1 LGVDAAPDLRQDV
14 RVSLSSTSSQG
25 RFLPG
30 AMIADRYRVVALL
43 GRGGMGEV
51 YRADDLKLGEAVA
64 LKFLPERVERDVS
77 LRERLLGEA
86 RLARQVAHP
95 NVCRVYDI
103 GEVNG
108 RLFLSM
114 EYVDGEDLATLL
126 RRIGR
131 LPQDK
136 AVQLAREM
144 CNGLQ
149 AAHEQGIVHRD
160 LKPSNVM
167 IDGRGRA
174 RLTDFG
180 LAALA
185 TGMSAEDA
193 SAGTPAYMAPEQ
205 LIGVEA
211 TTRSD
216 LYSLGLV
223 LYELFTGKA
232 AFDAQGWAEQTYL
245 KQNTTPS
252 NPSQLTPGLDP
263 LIERAI
269 MRCLSPDPND
279 RPASATSVSLALPG
293 GDPLAAA
300 LAAGELP
307 TVEMVAEAG
316 SEQRVPVAQSSA
328 WLAAFVV
335 LLIGLFAVAPQVY
348 LIQQVPVGKPPA
360 VLMDRAHDISTAL
373 GYTDTPRDEY
383 GVLVYDGSQSEGLGK
398 RFGAKGLLLHLRRDP
413 AGSLRF
419 MYRRSPSLMVP
430 YNDRTMAPN
439 VQDPPLTVSGMVMMT
454 LDGKGQLFNL
464 QACPLEHDTTNASAP
479 TDWAKVFALA
489 GLPFERFTAVAPQWN
504 PVVYADQRMAWEG
517 RVPGDSTIALRIE
530 AASYRGKPVMFRRI
544 YPWTPAVRQGDAD
557 STIAQELLAG
567 FIWALFVGLLA
578 LAVFVARRNLRAGT
592 ADAHSTL
599 RMGIVA
605 GAAFVA
611 RQFLGGHATTVST
624 FLSNKLFMGIA
635 YGSLLFLLVA
645 VLYLTLEP
653 IIRRTW
659 PETLVSWVRLF
670 DGKFRDARVGRDVMA
685 GLVLSLAST
694 LVLIG
699 AQLLWTRMS
708 GQPIPYGLIDSPAY
722 QTDAVMGPRFV
733 AVAVLRAL
741 LNALQGSLS
750 ATAILA
756 GATSLFR
763 GRRILAVL
771 ATVLVMAL
779 QTFPFF
785 DPTVPR
791 IFAVVALLALSG
803 FTLLRF
809 GFLALVVFVAV
820 SDLLTCI
827 PLVAP
832 GSSWY
837 ATATVTGVG
846 AVVLLAAWAFRGML
860 EGRDVPS
867 QLELG
872 GGMSSGGMGA
882 GAGASGA
889 ARAGSGAS
897 RPQSPSQTP
906 TQPR

>member
-1 LGVDAAPDLRQDV
+1 M
-14 RVSLSSTSSQG
+14 SLSSTSSQG

-77 LRERLLGEA
+77 LRERLMGEA

-103 GEVNG
+103 GEVSG

-144 CNGLQ
+144 CAGLQ

-185 TGMSAEDA
+185 SGMSAEDA

-316 SEQRVPVAQSSA
+316 SEQHVPVAQSFSWA
-328 WLAAFVV
+328 AAFVV

-348 LIQQVPVGKPPA
+348 LIQQVDVGKPPA
-360 VLMDRAHDISTAL
+360 VLMDRAHDIATAL
-373 GYTDTPRDEY
+373 GYTDAPRDEY
-383 GVLVYDGSQSEGLGK
+383 GVWVYDGSQSAGLGK
-398 RFGAKGLLLHLRRDP
+398 RFGAKGLLTHLRRDP

-419 MYRRSPSLMVP
+419 MYRRSPSMMVP
-430 YNDRTMAPN
+430 YNDRTMAPG
-439 VQDPPLTVSGMVMMT
+439 VQDPPLTVSGMVLMT
-454 LDGKGQLFNL
+454 LDGKGRLFNL
-464 QACPLEHDTTNASAP
+464 QACPLEHDSSGVSAP

-489 GLPFERFTAVAPQWN
+489 GLPYERFASVPPQWN
-504 PVVYADQRMAWEG
+504 PVVYADQRMAWVG
-517 RVPGDSTIALRIE
+517 SVPGDSAIALRIE

-544 YPWTPAVRQGDAD
+544 YPWTPAVRQGDDAN
-557 STIAQELLAG
+557 TIVQELLAG
-567 FIWALFVGLLA
+567 GIWALFVGLLA

-592 ADAHSTL
+592 ADTQSTF
-599 RMGIVA
+599 RMGLVA
-605 GAAFVA
+605 GTIFLC
-611 RQFLGGHATTVST
+611 RQFLGAHWTTVST
-624 FLSNKLFMGIA
+624 FLSSKLFMGIA
-635 YGSLLFLLVA
+635 YGSLLFLLVS

-670 DGKFRDARVGRDVMA
+670 DGRFQDARVGRDVMA
-685 GLVLSLAST
+685 GLVLSLVST

-708 GQPIPYGLIDSPAY
+708 GQAIPYGLIDSPGF

-733 AVAVLRAL
+733 AVELMRAVLT
-741 LNALQGSLS
+741 ALQGALT
-750 ATAILA
+750 ATALLA

-763 GRRILAVL
+763 GRRMLAVV
-771 ATVLVMAL
+771 ATASLMAI
-779 QTFPFF
+779 QIFPYF
-785 DPTVPR
+785 DPTAPR
-791 IFAVVALLALSG
+791 LFAMVALLALSG

-809 GFLALVVFVAV
+809 GFLALVVFVSV
-820 SDLLTCI
+820 SDFLTSI
-827 PLVAP
+827 PLVLP

-837 ATATVTGVG
+837 ATATVTGIG
-846 AVVLLAAWAFRGML
+846 AVILLAAWAFRGML
-860 EGRDVPS
+860 EGRVAPAQGERD
-867 QLELG
+867 G
-872 GGMSSGGMGA
+872 W
-882 GAGASGA
+882 GASGA
-889 ARAGSGAS
+889 SGVARGGSGAS
-897 RPQSPSQTP
+897 RPPSPSQTP

>member
-1 LGVDAAPDLRQDV
+1 M
-14 RVSLSSTSSQG
+14 SLSSTSSQG

-185 TGMSAEDA
+185 SGITAEDA

-205 LIGVEA
+205 LLGVEA

-216 LYSLGLV
+216 IYSLGLV

-232 AFDAQGWAEQTYL
+232 AFAAQGWAEQTYL

-269 MRCLSPDPND
+269 MRCLSPDPDD
-279 RPASATSVSLALPG
+279 RPASAAIIALALPG

-316 SEQRVPVAQSSA
+316 SEQRVPLAQSYA

-335 LLIGLFAVAPQVY
+335 LLLAMFAVAPNVY

-360 VLMDRAHDISTAL
+360 VLLDHAREIAQAL
-373 GYTDTPRDEY
+373 GYSDAPHDEFSTM
-383 GVLVYDGSQSEGLGK
+383 VYDESHNVGLAR
-398 RFGAKGLLLHLRRDP
+398 RFGAKTMLDHLNRD
-413 AGSLRF
+413 AGASLRF
-419 MYRRSPSLMVP
+419 FYRRSPRMLVP
-430 YNDRTMAPN
+430 LSEGDPAPTAA
-439 VQDPPLTVSGMVMMT
+439 DPPMAVSGMVSMS
-454 LDGKGQLFNL
+454 LDGKGRLF
-464 QACPLEHDTTNASAP
+464 QFEACPPEHDTAGVAAEL
-479 TDWAKVFALA
+479 DWAKVFALS
-489 GLPFERFTAVAPQWN
+489 GLPLGEFREASPEWTPLTF
-504 PVVYADQRMAWEG
+504 ADVRKAWVG
-517 RVPGDSTIALRIE
+517 HVPGDTAVALRIE
-530 AASYRGKPVMFRRI
+530 AASYGGRLVKFRRI
-544 YPWTPAVRQGDAD
+544 YPWTPRPRED
-557 STIAQELLAG
+557 SGKPAASTEWFTAGVWLVFVALLGLAG
-567 FIWALFVGLLA
+567 WT
-578 LAVFVARRNLRAGT
+578 ARRNLRAGSADT
-592 ADAHSTL
+592 ASTL
-599 RMGIVA
+599 RMSLVA
-605 GAAFVA
+605 GLLLLSRHFLAAHWTGV
-611 RQFLGGHATTVST
+611 GG
-624 FLSNKLFMGIA
+624 FLSNKLFEGIA
-635 YGSLLFLLVA
+635 YGGLLFLIVA

-670 DGKFRDARVGRDVMA
+670 DGRFRDARVGRDVMA
-685 GLVLSLAST
+685 GIVLSMAFALVLT
-694 LVLIG
+694 G
-699 AQLLWTRMS
+699 AQLLWTHLS
-708 GQPIPYGLIDSPAY
+708 GTPIPYGLIDTPSV
-722 QTDAVMGPRFV
+722 QTDAIMGPRFV
-733 AVAVLRAL
+733 IVAILTAL
-741 LNALQGSLS
+741 LQALQGALT

-756 GATSLFR
+756 GATTLFKN
-763 GRRILAVL
+763 RRILALV
-771 ATVLVMAL
+771 ATSLVMSL
-779 QTFPFF
+779 QLFPFF
-785 DPTVPR
+785 DPSVPR
-791 IFAVVALLALSG
+791 VVALVALIAG
-803 FTLLRF
+803 AWFALLRF
-809 GFLALVVFVAV
+809 GFLSLIFFIVVSTV
-820 SDLLTCI
+820 LTSI

-832 GSSWY
+832 NSSWY
-837 ATATVTGVG
+837 WTATATGVG
-846 AVVLLAAWAFRGML
+846 ALLLLAAWAFRGML
-860 EGRDVPS
+860 EGRDV
-867 QLELG
+867 
-872 GGMSSGGMGA
+872 
-882 GAGASGA
+882 A
-889 ARAGSGAS
+889 ATAQSGSGAGGPGAPGDARGAAAAS
-897 RPQSPSQTP
+897 RPLSPSQTP